1 LGTSNNETCSGCCR
15 WLSRGFIVDS
25 EHESSPLTKSAA
37 VADLNLTLPGEQ
49 DRKQAKGTITT
60 NIASAC
66 RREI

>member
-1 LGTSNNETCSGCCR
+1 
-15 WLSRGFIVDS
+15 
-25 EHESSPLTKSAA
+25 LTKSAA
-37 VADLNLTLPGEQ
+37 VADLDLTLSGEQ